1 MTFPVWCHRNTLPQ
15 TRTHVQGSTLSMLL
29 GQENASKCIST
40 QRGFSEPSG
49 EQIHWLSPRKALD
62 CSNFSNVFGTQWGI
76 LFLSPRIWNME
87 HRLYIIQY
95 RIEKNR
101 EYRTQNIEYIYDL
114 EENRIWNWNVECGT
128 QNVECRLQNVEYKI
142 QNLESRRAQKKCMLF
157 CL

>member
-101 EYRTQNIEYIYDL
+101 VNRELRLRISAFLSSSLSFLSQVKGRRLKGKGSIE
-114 EENRIWNWNVECGT
+114 
-128 QNVECRLQNVEYKI
+128 
-142 QNLESRRAQKKCMLF
+142 
-157 CL
+157 